1 MTIDAQKDLIT
12 VKGTMDAKELP
23 NYLKEKLKRSVE
35 VVPPAGGKKDDK
47 KDGKKDEKKD
57 EKKDKDGGGGEKKD
71 KGGGGGDGDK
81 GKEKGGD
88 GPKAEV
94 SKMEYMGYPYYPSMP
109 VMVGHGGGFGSVGG
123 GFVVPGGG
131 GGGGFVVPGVGGQ
144 GGNVME
150 YVHAPQMFSDEN
162 PNACS
167 VM

>member
-1 MTIDAQKDLIT
+1 MTIDPQKDLIT

-35 VVPPAGGKKDDK
+35 VVPPAGGKKDEK
-47 KDGKKDEKKD
+47 KDGKKEEKKD

-71 KGGGGGDGDK
+71 KDGGDGK

-88 GPKAEV
+88 GAKAEV

-109 VMVGHGGGFGSVGG
+109 MMVGYGGGVGSVGG
-123 GFVVPGGG
+123 GFVY
-131 GGGGFVVPGVGGQ
+131 PGVGGQ
-144 GGNVME
+144 GGNVTD
-150 YVHAPQMFSDEN
+150 YAHAPQLFSDEN